1 MNYTS
6 DALMKEFSEVV
17 ALGDED
23 AARKFLADNLKKFPQ
38 DVQDKIISAF
48 FEEALS
54 KKAADLHAVLDFQ
67 KEGIA
72 AISDLEQG
80 KRKLEDKQKLLD
92 LKEGI
97 K

>member
-48 FEEALS
+48 FQEALS
-54 KKAADLHAVLDFQ
+54 K
-67 KEGIA
+67 E
-72 AISDLEQG
+72 S
-80 KRKLEDKQKLLD
+80 R
-92 LKEGI
+92 
-97 K
+97 